1 MRLSALLVGLLATAS
16 VASAASADRNVTSPG
31 TVQALARSGYSVA
44 FLSGPTK
51 GHCGPQVRLWN
62 LVNGGVYPLGRH
74 TDAVCNEGPSG
85 GSGVSDIA
93 VAGNR
98 ALWLAY
104 AGGNLTDWTLYTA
117 TTTRPTERM
126 LEFKE
131 VDAGA
136 PSPIVLGTASEQ
148 VLPYSLGA
156 TVKVL
161 KANGAKAYTWQAPG
175 PVTNSTAHEREV
187 AAFVKGGKCYVLSP
201 GGTVTATYTFPAGA
215 VQEFALSGVGLVVQ
229 LPHGKV
235 EIHKG
240 ASVKTVQLPAAARM
254 LDYDGGIILYKLGKQ
269 IRGRRV
275 FNGKDTFLR
284 YGRFGVLEHNGLS
297 YAAGKRVSSIAW
309 VNVTAAINNS

>member
-1 MRLSALLVGLLATAS
+1 MRVSVLLVGLLATAA
-16 VASAASADRNVTSPG
+16 VASAASADRTVTSPG
-31 TVQALARSGYSVA
+31 AVQALARSGYSAA
-44 FLSGPTK
+44 FLSGPAK

-62 LVNGGVYPLGRH
+62 VANGGVYPLGRH

-85 GSGVSDIA
+85 GSGVTDIA
-93 VAGNR
+93 VAGSR

-117 TTTRPTERM
+117 TTTKPTERM

-148 VLPYSLGA
+148 VLPYSIGR

-175 PVTNSTAHEREV
+175 PVTNTTAYQSQV
-187 AAFVKGGKCYVLSP
+187 AVR
-201 GGTVTATYTFPAGA
+201 
-215 VQEFALSGVGLVVQ
+215 
-229 LPHGKV
+229 
-235 EIHKG
+235 
-240 ASVKTVQLPAAARM
+240 TVQLPAAARM
-254 LDYDGGIILYKLGKQ
+254 LDYAEGFVLYKLGKQ
-269 IRGRRV
+269 IRARRI
-275 FNGKDTFLR
+275 FNNKDAFLR
-284 YGRFGVLEHNGLS
+284 YGTFGVLEHNGLS

>member
-1 MRLSALLVGLLATAS
+1 MRVSALLVGLLATAA

-44 FLSGPTK
+44 FLSGPAK

-85 GSGVSDIA
+85 GSGVTDIA

-117 TTTRPTERM
+117 TTTKPTERM

-148 VLPYSLGA
+148 VLPYSIGP

-161 KANGAKAYTWQAPG
+161 TANGAKAYTWQAPG
-175 PVTNSTAHEREV
+175 PVTNTTAYQGQV

-201 GGTVTATYTFPAGA
+201 AGA
-215 VQEFALSGVGLVVQ
+215 VAADLHLPRRGRAGVRARRG
-229 LPHGKV
+229 
-235 EIHKG
+235 G
-240 ASVKTVQLPAAARM
+240 ARRAAAAREGR
-254 LDYDGGIILYKLGKQ
+254 DPQGRVGEDGRSCPRRHGCSTTP
-269 IRGRRV
+269 RGSCSTSSGSRSAARRV
-275 FNGKDTFLR
+275 SNGKDAFLR
-284 YGRFGVLEHNGLS
+284 YGTFGVLEHNGCPTPRGRRS
-297 YAAGKRVSSIAW
+297 PRSPG
-309 VNVTAAINNS
+309 